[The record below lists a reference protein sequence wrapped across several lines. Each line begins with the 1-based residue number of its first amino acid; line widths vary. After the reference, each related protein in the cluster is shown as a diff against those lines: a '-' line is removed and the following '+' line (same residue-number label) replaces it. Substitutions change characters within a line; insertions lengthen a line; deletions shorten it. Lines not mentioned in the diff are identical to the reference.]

1 MKQIKIS
8 DDAKEKLDSVK
19 ENNESYNNLIYR
31 LVKENEELKKD
42 KKFLANAVR
51 VLLLGKLLKGDFND
65 IQSEEDLKFLFEDVN
80 YWINNKTFSEKEIAR
95 SSRFS

>member
-1 MKQIKIS
+1 MKQIRIS
-8 DDAKEKLDSVK
+8 QDTKEKLDSIK

-31 LVKENEELKKD
+31 VMKENEELKKD

-65 IQSEEDLKFLFEDVN
+65 IESEDDIRQLLESLSQE
-80 YWINNKTFSEKEIAR
+80 WTI
-95 SSRFS
+95 

>member
-8 DDAKEKLDSVK
+8 DDTNEKLENLK
-19 ENNESYNNLIYR
+19 QNNESYNNLIYR
-31 LVKENEELKKD
+31 IATENEELKKD

-65 IQSEEDLKFLFEDVN
+65 IESEDDIRQLLESLSQE
-80 YWINNKTFSEKEIAR
+80 WTI
-95 SSRFS
+95 